1 MSNILPS
8 GLSPAV
14 DTHLTSF
21 ETIDDLLEPLH
32 VAILLGAE
40 VSALVGTYGY
50 ILLVMPFTRNPADME
65 IHGIFQTEDA
75 AKRRHAQIIVNRIAE
90 YEGSTIN

>member
-1 MSNILPS
+1 MSDILPS
-8 GLSPAV
+8 GLLPVA
-14 DTHLTSF
+14 DAHLIPS
-21 ETIDDLLEPLH
+21 ETIDDLLAPLH